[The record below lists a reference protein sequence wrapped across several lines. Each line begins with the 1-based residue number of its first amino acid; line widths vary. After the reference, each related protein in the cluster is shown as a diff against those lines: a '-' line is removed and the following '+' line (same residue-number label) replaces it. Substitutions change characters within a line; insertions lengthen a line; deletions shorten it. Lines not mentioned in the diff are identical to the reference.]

1 MFSQRKGRGKA
12 LAAVIAAS
20 ALALTAACSNGS
32 GGGGGGGEEQ
42 AASSGAVQLDY
53 WDMQWGSPTFMNQ
66 IKKNVEEFNS
76 EHPDI
81 QVKFTQLSWGDYQQ
95 KLLSAVQ
102 AGNPPDVGGGDSGIP
117 FNMDAQGQTLDISDL
132 YQEWEQDGTFDDMPA
147 WAHEKWDY
155 NGKEV
160 GITWQFD
167 QRAIFYRKDLL
178 QEAGIK
184 VPTTWD
190 ELLSAVQKLH
200 DPANDMVGIAFP
212 GKQGTYDTD
221 QFYMTLVLQAGGG
234 LSDEEGNPTFDTPE
248 QLEALNFEKELM
260 NYAAEGTP
268 SWTFTEVLKQFEQG
282 KAAFAFGG
290 GWYAA
295 DIEKNAPELKGKVGV
310 LPVLEGPGGP
320 EARHCVS
327 FANPWMIYNQT
338 EHPEEAKTFLK
349 WMMEKDHIRALYAAE
364 PGAKW
369 PVYRSL
375 LDDPIYKQNELVET
389 LAKQVVESGVDYW
402 YPNNAGAVG
411 IASMGTGIAD
421 MIVNPVITGA
431 RDPED
436 ALAEAQERLGPLFQT
451 QG

>member
-1 MFSQRKGRGKA
+1 MLRFPRRYRGTA
-12 LAAVIAAS
+12 LGATLAAS
-20 ALALTAACSNGS
+20 LLALTAAC
-32 GGGGGGGEEQ
+32 GGGGGSGDQESQNSGGP
-42 AASSGAVQLDY
+42 VTLKY

-66 IKKNVEEFNS
+66 IKKNVAQFNK

-81 QVKFTQLSWGDYQQ
+81 NVEFTQLSWGDYQQ

-132 YQEWEQDGTFDDMPA
+132 YDQWESDGTFDDMPK
-147 WAHEKWDY
+147 WAYEKWDY
-155 NGKEV
+155 NGKKV

-178 QEAGIK
+178 EQAGID

-190 ELLSAVQKLH
+190 ELKAAAEALN
-200 DPANDMVGIAFP
+200 DPANDMVGIAVP

-248 QLEALNFEKELM
+248 QLTALNFEKDLVDCC
-260 NYAAEGTP
+260 AAEGTP
-268 SWTFTEVLKQFEQG
+268 SWTFTEVLKAFEQG

-290 GWYAA
+290 GWFAA
-295 DIEKNAPELKGKVGV
+295 DIARNAPELKDKVGV

-320 EARHCVS
+320 EARHCVA
-327 FANPWMIYNQT
+327 FANPWMIYKQT
-338 EHPEEAKTFLK
+338 DHPEEAKTFLS
-349 WMMEKDHIRALYAAE
+349 WMMEKQNIRKLYAAE

-369 PVYRSL
+369 PVYKSL
-375 LDDPIYKQNELVET
+375 LDDPIYSSDPLVKT
-389 LAKQVVESGVDYW
+389 LATQVVENGVDYW

-421 MIVNPVITGA
+421 MIVNPVITGE
-431 RDPED
+431 RSPED
-436 ALAEAQERLGPLFQT
+436 ALADAQERLGPLFQT
-451 QG
+451 QE

>member
-1 MFSQRKGRGKA
+1 MYKRRMSRGS
-12 LAAVIAAS
+12 LMGSAVAVLLVAS
-20 ALALTAACSNGS
+20 TAACSSNS
-32 GGGGGGGEEQ
+32 AGGGESEGE
-42 AASSGAVQLDY
+42 SSGPVQLNY
-53 WDMQWGSPTFMNQ
+53 WDMQWGSPAFMNQ
-66 IKKNVEEFNS
+66 IKKNVEEFNK

-132 YQEWEQDGTFDDMPA
+132 FEEWQQDGTFDDMPE
-147 WAHEKWDY
+147 WAYEKWDY
-155 NGKEV
+155 NDKKV

-178 QEAGIK
+178 EEAGIE
-184 VPTTWD
+184 VPQTWD
-190 ELLSAVQKLH
+190 ELLAAVQQLH
-200 DPANDMVGIAFP
+200 DPENGMVGIAFP

-248 QLEALNFEKELM
+248 HLAALEFETELM
-260 NYAAEGTP
+260 NYAAKGTP

-290 GWYAA
+290 GWFGA
-295 DIEKNAPELKGKVGV
+295 DIEQNAPKLMDKVGV

-320 EARHCVS
+320 ESRHSVA
-327 FANPWMIYNQT
+327 FANPWMIYKQT
-338 EHPEEAKTFLK
+338 DHPEEAKTFLK
-349 WMMEKDHIRALYAAE
+349 WMMEKDNIQKLYAAE

-369 PVYRSL
+369 PVYESL
-375 LDDPIYKQNELVET
+375 LEDPIYKKNELVET
-389 LAKQVVESGVDYW
+389 LATQVVEHGVDYW

-421 MIVNPVITGA
+421 IIVNPVITGA
-431 RDPED
+431 REPEA
-436 ALAEAQERLGPLFQT
+436 ALEDAQERLGPLFQKEN
-451 QG
+451 

>member
-1 MFSQRKGRGKA
+1 MFNSKRGRRSR
-12 LAAVIAAS
+12 LAA
-20 ALALTAACSNGS
+20 LLTASVVALSAAACGGS
-32 GGGGGGGEEQ
+32 GGGEGGGEKSE
-42 AASSGAVQLDY
+42 SGGPVELRY
-53 WDMQWGSPTFMNQ
+53 WDMQWGSPAFMNQ
-66 IKKNVEEFNS
+66 IKKNVAQFNE

-102 AGNPPDVGGGDSGIP
+102 AGNPPDIGGGDSGIP
-117 FNMDAQGQTLDISDL
+117 FNMEAQGQTLDISDL
-132 YQEWEQDGTFDDMPA
+132 HEEWAQDGTFDDMPE
-147 WAHEKWDY
+147 WAYEKWDY
-155 NGKEV
+155 NGKKV

-178 QEAGIK
+178 EEAGID

-190 ELLSAVQKLH
+190 ELLAAVKELH
-200 DPANDMVGIAFP
+200 GSQPDLVGIAFP

-248 QLEALNFEKELM
+248 HLAALEFEKELM
-260 NYAAEGTP
+260 NYAAKGTP

-290 GWYAA
+290 GWFAQ
-295 DIEKNAPELKGKVGV
+295 DIKANAPKLMDKVGV
-310 LPVLEGPGGP
+310 LPVLQGPGGP
-320 EARHCVS
+320 DAQHSVA
-327 FANPWMIYNQT
+327 FANPWMIYKQT
-338 EHPEEAKTFLK
+338 DHPEEAKTFLK
-349 WMMEKDHIRALYAAE
+349 WMMKKENIRELYAAE

-369 PVYRSL
+369 PVYESL
-375 LDDPIYKQNELVET
+375 LDDPIYKENELVET
-389 LAKQVVESGVDYW
+389 LATQVVNHGVDYW

-421 MIVNPVITGA
+421 IIVNPVITGA
-431 RDPED
+431 KEPEE
-436 ALAEAQERLGPLFQT
+436 ALQEAQDRLGQLFVT
-451 QG
+451 QE